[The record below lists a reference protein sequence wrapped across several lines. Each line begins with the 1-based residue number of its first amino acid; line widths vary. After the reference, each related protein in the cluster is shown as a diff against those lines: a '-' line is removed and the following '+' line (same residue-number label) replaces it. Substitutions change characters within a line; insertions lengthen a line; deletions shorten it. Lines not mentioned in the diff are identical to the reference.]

1 MLEPAMIDSYIEVLE
16 SELLLATGCTEP
28 IALAYAAACLRKT
41 LGQLPERILI
51 EVSGNIIKNVKS
63 VIVPNTGKQKGIRAA
78 VAAGIVA
85 GDPEAKLQ
93 VISSV
98 PVEAHSAIA
107 GYVADTPMEIVCMDT
122 PFQLDMRL
130 TGYYGEHTALVRIAK
145 SHANVVLMEKD
156 GQILMKKELT
166 AQDDDGE
173 MDKRFMSVAGILE
186 FAETV
191 DLSRV
196 SALLDRQIE
205 FNSAIAEAGLQEDW
219 GANIGSILL
228 KEYPADIKTEA
239 KAWAA
244 AGSDARMSGCERP
257 VVIVSGSGNQGM
269 TASLPV
275 IRYAR
280 HLGVSREKLYQA
292 LLISDLVTIHQKSGI
307 GRLSAYC
314 GAVSAGVGAGAGI
327 AYLLDGSY
335 RAIAHTIVNAV
346 AILSGTICDGAKP
359 SCAAKI
365 AASVD
370 AGILGYQMYC
380 NEQQFRG
387 GDGIVTKGV
396 DDTIANIGVLAKQGM
411 QETDRVILEIMTTR
425 CS

>member
-1 MLEPAMIDSYIEVLE
+1 MLAPATVDSYIEVLR

-28 IALAYAAACLRKT
+28 IAIAYAGALLRKT
-41 LGQLPERILI
+41 MACLPERVKI

-63 VIVPNTGKQKGIRAA
+63 VIVPNTGRQKGIRAA
-78 VAAGIVA
+78 VAAGLVA

-93 VISSV
+93 VIS
-98 PVEAHSAIA
+98 AIPKEKHA
-107 GYVADTPMEIVCMDT
+107 DIAEYARGAEMEIICADTPW
-122 PFQLDMRL
+122 QLDILL
-130 TGYYGEHTALVRIAK
+130 TGYAGEHVSSVRIAK
-145 SHANVVLMEKD
+145 SHANVVHMERD
-156 GQILMKKELT
+156 GKVLFHKELS
-166 AQDDDGE
+166 AADDDGE
-173 MDKRFMSVAGILE
+173 MDKSFMSVADILE

-196 SALLDRQIE
+196 SDLLDRQID
-205 FNSAIAEAGLQEDW
+205 FNTAIAEDGLQGDW

-275 IRYAR
+275 IRYAL
-280 HLGVSREKLYQA
+280 HLGVPREKLYRA
-292 LLISDLVTIHQKSGI
+292 LLVSNLVTIHQKSGI

-327 AYLLDGSY
+327 AYLLDGSF
-335 RAIAHTIVNAV
+335 RAIAHTVVNAV

-365 AASVD
+365 AATVD

-380 NEQQFRG
+380 NNKQFRS

-411 QETDRVILEIMTTR
+411 QETDRVILEIMTKR
-425 CS
+425 CR

>member
-1 MLEPAMIDSYIEVLE
+1 MLDSAVMDSYVEVLR

-28 IALAYAAACLRKT
+28 IAIAYAGALLRG
-41 LGQLPERILI
+41 LMGVLPERVKV

-93 VISSV
+93 VISAIS
-98 PVEAHSAIA
+98 PEKHAAIA
-107 GYVADTPMEIVCMDT
+107 DYAKNADIEIICAETPW
-122 PFQLDMRL
+122 QLDILL
-130 TGYYGEHTALVRIAK
+130 TGYAGEHCSVVRITK
-145 SHANVVLMEKD
+145 SHANVVLLERD
-156 GQILMKKELT
+156 GEVLLRKELT
-166 AQDDDGE
+166 AEDDDGE
-173 MDKRFMSVAGILE
+173 MDKSFMSVAGILE
-186 FAETV
+186 FANTV
-191 DLSRV
+191 DISRV
-196 SALLDRQIE
+196 SDLLDRQIE
-205 FNSAIAEAGLQEDW
+205 FNIAIAEAGLKEDW
-219 GANIGSILL
+219 GANIGSVLL

-269 TASLPV
+269 TASIPV
-275 IRYAR
+275 IRYAL
-280 HLGVSREKLYQA
+280 HLGAEKEKLYRA
-292 LLISDLVTIHQKSGI
+292 LLVSDLVTIHQKSGI

-314 GAVSAGVGAGAGI
+314 GAISAGVGAGAGI
-327 AYLLDGSY
+327 AYLLDGSF

-380 NEQQFRG
+380 NNQQFRG

-396 DDTIANIGVLAKQGM
+396 DDTIANVGVLAKQGM
-411 QETDRVILEIMTTR
+411 QETDRIILEIMTKR
-425 CS
+425 CR